1 MTRTFLQWLRE
12 AGFHQCVSPKDVGNT
27 YSLLWNLRGREEK
40 KTKPENKRPQS
51 SLWTSWPV
59 VGSLSASLLW
69 KQAVAAAC
77 GVRQEPGQGCPV
89 RAVATWYGGRLAGW
103 PNHFGQPVENHPLVK
118 SVLHCFTDGKNW
130 ASGGCVACRQKYI
143 QPYAGR
149 GCF

>member
-59 VGSLSASLLW
+59 MGSLSASLLW
-69 KQAVAAAC
+69 KQVVAAAC

-89 RAVATWYGGRLAGW
+89 RAVATWHGGRLAGW

>member
-59 VGSLSASLLW
+59 MGSLSASLLW

>member
-1 MTRTFLQWLRE
+1 MIVGGRF
-12 AGFHQCVSPKDVGNT
+12 SPVCLTQGCWE
-27 YSLLWNLRGREEK
+27 YLLTPMELKRKGEK
-40 KTKPENKRPQS
+40 KIRTEKKRPQS
-51 SLWTSWPV
+51 SLWASWPL

-77 GVRQEPGQGCPV
+77 RVRQEPAQGCPV
-89 RAVATWYGGRLAGW
+89 RAVATWHGGRLAGW

-118 SVLHCFTDGKNW
+118 PALHCSANGKNW

-143 QPYAGR
+143 QPCAGR